1 MTRLGSVCVAAL
13 LALLA
18 LLASVPARAQQ
29 DEDPDLEDQ
38 RKRDEQYLE
47 RYRQREAAPVP
58 TDPAQAAQQFLA
70 KADELIRDKN
80 HRSTVSARYRI
91 QTDDPR
97 LDLDAVASLLESF
110 ATFFGGLWP
119 GEPQQPTEPVRVFL
133 FYSYHKY
140 NQLLEADFSRQVVRP
155 AGHYGSAFGAL
166 VIHSDP
172 GGSTPL
178 ADTLV
183 HEATHQLLD
192 RRVYGSGATR
202 PSIWITEGLA
212 SVFEHTLMSEG
223 GKFEAGTVG
232 GKSIALVRGSRP
244 DSKSDARPRLA
255 AVRKALEDPET
266 TLALDV
272 VAADEPEEFY
282 GPGALERYDQA
293 WVLVHYLLY
302 GDSGR
307 YREGFLRYLA
317 ADATG
322 HGDAATLER
331 ECGIDLRALDPAL
344 AAHVKSISVK

>member
-1 MTRLGSVCVAAL
+1 MTTRLGSVCLVAL

-18 LLASVPARAQQ
+18 FVPARAQQ
-29 DEDPDLEDQ
+29 EEDPDLEDQ

-47 RYRQREAAPVP
+47 RYREKPEAPAPADPAEAAK
-58 TDPAQAAQQFLA
+58 QFLA
-70 KADELIRDKN
+70 KADALIRDKN
-80 HRSTVSARYRI
+80 HRSTVSTRYRI

-97 LDLDAVASLLESF
+97 LDLDAVGSLLDSF
-110 ATFFGGLWP
+110 AAFFDGLWP
-119 GEPQQPTEPVRVFL
+119 GEGEHPTEPVRVFL

-140 NQLLEADFSRQVVRP
+140 NQLLEADFSRAIVRP

-166 VIHSDP
+166 VVHSDP
-172 GGSTPL
+172 ADAPL

-192 RRVYGSGATR
+192 RRVYGSGSGATR
-202 PSIWITEGLA
+202 ESIWVTEGLA
-212 SVFEHTLMSEG
+212 RCFEHTLMDDD
-223 GKFEAGTVG
+223 GKFEAGIVG
-232 GKSIALVRGSRP
+232 GKHIALVRGSRP
-244 DSKSDARPRLA
+244 PAKSDARERLA
-255 AVRKALEDPET
+255 AVRKALEDPEMM
-266 TLALDV
+266 LAFDV

-282 GPGALERYDQA
+282 GPGVLERYDHA

-302 GDSGR
+302 GDGGR
-307 YREGFLRYLA
+307 YREGFLRFLA

-344 AAHVKSISVK
+344 AAYIKTISVK